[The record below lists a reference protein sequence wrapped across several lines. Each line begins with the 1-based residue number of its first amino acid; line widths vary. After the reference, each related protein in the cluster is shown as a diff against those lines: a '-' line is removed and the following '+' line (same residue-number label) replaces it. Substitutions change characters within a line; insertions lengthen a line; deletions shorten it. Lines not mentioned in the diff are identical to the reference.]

1 MCFLLLVL
9 IMALEIIYMP
19 DVDGSG
25 EVVEYLVELGERI
38 EKGEPL
44 IVVESDKASMEVPAP
59 FACVLKKWE
68 IKLEESVETGS
79 AIAQCDVIEC
89 ESATS
94 DTGSSGK
101 TEISIVTEAEKNIT
115 SNASSALEDTVS
127 IYMPDAGGDGDVV
140 EFYLQPGD
148 RFLEGDAILLVES
161 DKAAMEV
168 PAPFA
173 GTIVEHLVE
182 TGQTISEGTVLV
194 TAKVPSEIDA
204 TTDLDKPVKIAEKSN
219 EPIQSMTDISQSSPS
234 PLPSSS
240 VALMPNNSPKEDG
253 SVYSGP
259 ASRKLARQLGVNLE
273 DVKGTGPRGRILK
286 EDIKAFVKSSL
297 KTPKQEVISG
307 AGIPSIPEQD
317 FSRFGG
323 VESKSLSGMAKATA
337 AHMSRCWLNIPHV
350 TLFDESDIT
359 DLECYRASL
368 SPEALGIDKKPTIL
382 PFLVLVIAKALRK
395 YPLFNSA
402 LHPDGKQIIYKE
414 YINIG
419 VAVDTPA
426 GLVVPVIKDADKK
439 SINELSETIADL
451 ASKARDRKLTAE
463 DMQGGC
469 FTISSLGATGGTGFT
484 PIINAP
490 EVAILGVAKAT
501 TKPVWDGEIFQPR
514 KLLPL
519 CLSFD
524 HRVINGG
531 DAGRFMAT
539 VNQSL
544 SDIRHLLL

>member
-19 DVDGSG
+19 DVEGSG
-25 EVVEYLVELGERI
+25 EVVEYLVELGETV

-59 FACVLKKWE
+59 FSCILKSWE
-68 IKLEESVETGS
+68 IELEGSVETGS
-79 AIAQCDVIEC
+79 ALAQCEVIVSEL
-89 ESATS
+89 ATS
-94 DTGSSGK
+94 DAAPFA
-101 TEISIVTEAEKNIT
+101 EAQISVEPEAVAEKATT
-115 SNASSALEDTVS
+115 SNATPVTESIVS
-127 IYMPDAGGDGDVV
+127 IDMPDAGGDGDVV

-148 RFLEGDAILLVES
+148 HFLEGDAILLVES

-168 PAPFA
+168 PAPFS
-173 GTIVEHLVE
+173 GTLVEYLVE
-182 TGQTISEGTVLV
+182 TGQTISEGTSLV
-194 TAKVPSEIDA
+194 TASVSSGIQTAND
-204 TTDLDKPVKIAEKSN
+204 AEKSVQTSEKVK
-219 EPIQSMTDISQSSPS
+219 EPESSISDTPQPS
-234 PLPSSS
+234 PTPSPMALISS
-240 VALMPNNSPKEDG
+240 DSSKADG

-259 ASRKLARQLGVNLE
+259 ASRKLARQLGVNLV

-297 KTPKQEVISG
+297 KTPKQEVVSG
-307 AGIPSIPEQD
+307 TGIPSIPEQD
-317 FSRFGG
+317 FSQFGEI
-323 VESKSLSGMAKATA
+323 ESKNLSGMAKATS

-359 DLECYRASL
+359 ELERYRASI

-402 LHPDGKQIIYKE
+402 LHPDGKQVIYKN

-426 GLVVPVIKDADKK
+426 GLVVPVIKDADLK
-439 SINELSETIADL
+439 SISELSETIADF

-501 TKPVWDGEIFQPR
+501 MKPVWDGDVFQPR